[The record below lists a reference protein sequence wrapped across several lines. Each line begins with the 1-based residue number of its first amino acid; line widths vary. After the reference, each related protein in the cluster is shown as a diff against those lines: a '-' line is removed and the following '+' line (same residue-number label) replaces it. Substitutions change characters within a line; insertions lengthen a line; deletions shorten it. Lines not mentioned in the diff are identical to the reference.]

1 MRRTGDARM
10 VQQLV
15 RLLKVLEEEALE
27 MPMLSP
33 DGIKRFK
40 GE

>member
-1 MRRTGDARM
+1 MSAYYF
-10 VQQLV
+10 V
-15 RLLKVLEEEALE
+15 RWGKIFKVLEEEALE